1 MEHFE
6 KTHIYPLIE
15 NKTKLYLRYIDD
27 IIMIWTGSENE
38 LFNFLNDLN
47 KKHRSIK
54 FDYKYS
60 TKKIEFLDTQLY
72 ITEECKLETTL
83 YRKPTDCQNYLHAS
97 SNHPYSL
104 KKSIPYS
111 QALRIKRIC
120 TSTEEYKTHCTA
132 LRQQLVEKRYNANL
146 IKEQIERVD
155 CLDRELLIIENKPK
169 KSKIIPLSVT
179 YNKNLPNI
187 KSILDK
193 HWHILKSNNQ
203 HEQIFKEN
211 PIIAFRKNKS
221 LKDIIGGNTIE
232 ENKRKLKVKKKTTGK
247 CSPCFSNKGLC
258 CNHILNTSTF
268 QSSQTK
274 ETFNIYHHVN
284 CKSKYVIYLLQ
295 CDLCNCQY
303 IGKSETPFNI
313 RLNNHR
319 KDVSSINAIPACK
332 HFNKPAHN
340 FNTHAKFTI
349 IEKLEKTVN
358 VNKETLTK
366 RLKQRENFWIKRLKT
381 LTPNGLNQ
389 ELN

>member
-1 MEHFE
+1 MINTQKKTLPTKVIVTFLSLILTLNYFTFNSKFYLQTRGCAMGTICAPSYANIFMEHFE

-132 LRQQLVEKRYNANL
+132 LCQQLVEKRYNANL

-169 KSKIIPLSVT
+169 K
-179 YNKNLPNI
+179 
-187 KSILDK
+187 
-193 HWHILKSNNQ
+193 
-203 HEQIFKEN
+203 
-211 PIIAFRKNKS
+211 
-221 LKDIIGGNTIE
+221 
-232 ENKRKLKVKKKTTGK
+232 VK
-247 CSPCFSNKGLC
+247 
-258 CNHILNTSTF
+258 
-268 QSSQTK
+268 
-274 ETFNIYHHVN
+274 
-284 CKSKYVIYLLQ
+284 
-295 CDLCNCQY
+295 
-303 IGKSETPFNI
+303 
-313 RLNNHR
+313 
-319 KDVSSINAIPACK
+319 
-332 HFNKPAHN
+332 
-340 FNTHAKFTI
+340 
-349 IEKLEKTVN
+349 
-358 VNKETLTK
+358 
-366 RLKQRENFWIKRLKT
+366 
-381 LTPNGLNQ
+381 
-389 ELN
+389 